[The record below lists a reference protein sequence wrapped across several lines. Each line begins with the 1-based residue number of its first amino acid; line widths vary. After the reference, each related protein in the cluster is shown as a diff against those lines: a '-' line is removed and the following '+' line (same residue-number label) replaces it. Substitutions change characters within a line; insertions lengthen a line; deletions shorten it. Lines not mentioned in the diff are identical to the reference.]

1 MSTLVISSN
10 TDMSTLSQGSY
21 TSIVFDSTYTGTSI
35 AAGQFMNWNRITTVS
50 FDPAITTLTSI
61 GDNVFRSCTS
71 LTSITL
77 PNSVTSIG
85 YAVFYW
91 CTSLTSIT
99 IPDSVT
105 SIGGSAFYACM
116 VLLNVIIPNIFITIT
131 TLSSISLQLYQL
143 LPSIL
148 LSNLNNLLLNL
159 TSIPANLFSNCTSLT
174 SVTIPN
180 SVISIGENAFRSCN
194 SLTSMTIPNSVT
206 SIGATAFYFCSG
218 LTSLTIP
225 DSVTSIG
232 ANAFYACGLLL
243 NVIIPNIFRAT
254 INVIGLTLEQLAAIV
269 VQSNSCFPANTP
281 IQTNQGT
288 IMIDKI
294 NPEIHTIRNMKIVA
308 VVQTISPD
316 KHLVCIEKHA
326 LGNNVPS
333 EQIKISN
340 NHKILYK
347 GNMIKAR
354 DLVRKVK
361 GITLIKYTG
370 EILYNILL
378 EEHEK
383 MVINNLIV
391 ETMHP
396 EHRLSK
402 LYNVFHIDKM
412 TIDQQ
417 LIVIEELNKIVRAE
431 TKPKM
436 LRR

>member
-148 LSNLNNLLLNL
+148 LSNLNNLLLNQ

-180 SVISIGENAFRSCN
+180 SVISIGNNAFRSCN
-194 SLTSMTIPNSVT
+194 SLTSITIPNSVT
-206 SIGATAFYFCSG
+206 SIGANAFYFCTS
-218 LTSLTIP
+218 LTSITIP
-225 DSVTSIG
+225 DSVTSIC
-232 ANAFYACGLLL
+232 ANAFC
-243 NVIIPNIFRAT
+243 
-254 INVIGLTLEQLAAIV
+254 
-269 VQSNSCFPANTP
+269 
-281 IQTNQGT
+281 
-288 IMIDKI
+288 
-294 NPEIHTIRNMKIVA
+294 
-308 VVQTISPD
+308 
-316 KHLVCIEKHA
+316 
-326 LGNNVPS
+326 
-333 EQIKISN
+333 
-340 NHKILYK
+340 
-347 GNMIKAR
+347 
-354 DLVRKVK
+354 
-361 GITLIKYTG
+361 
-370 EILYNILL
+370 
-378 EEHEK
+378 
-383 MVINNLIV
+383 
-391 ETMHP
+391 
-396 EHRLSK
+396 
-402 LYNVFHIDKM
+402 
-412 TIDQQ
+412 
-417 LIVIEELNKIVRAE
+417 
-431 TKPKM
+431 
-436 LRR
+436 